1 MLKQNEMTRKEI
13 VAFLKLN
20 MCKDSKLVIGEIDDA
35 VNDMLEH
42 LIDEFGDPNLAY
54 NTDTGY
60 FDYIGPELPA

>member
-1 MLKQNEMTRKEI
+1 MLKRNEMTRKEI

-20 MCKDSKLVIGEIDDA
+20 IYDPQGNAHYEGS
-35 VNDMLEH
+35 NDMLEH

-54 NTDTGY
+54 NTETGF